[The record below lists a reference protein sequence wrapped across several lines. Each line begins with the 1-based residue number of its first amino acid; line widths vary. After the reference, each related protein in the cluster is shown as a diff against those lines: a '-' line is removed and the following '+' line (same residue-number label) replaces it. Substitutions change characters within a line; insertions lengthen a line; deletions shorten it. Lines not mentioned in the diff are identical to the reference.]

1 MKILSA
7 PRTGS
12 LGAETYYQSP
22 FGVCARRR
30 TVPRDRP
37 SNRKAAAR
45 SYFGISSRE
54 WGLKLSEAQR
64 ERWNAAALHVPSRPW
79 MGQYSHLSGQQFCV
93 QINSTLRG
101 LGLAPVEEPPAPVV
115 FGPNPVTGLEIV
127 NDAQDGVR
135 LRLNVGA
142 THEDIMVFG
151 QPPCSAGRMKPRRAY
166 YLGLLGPSQN
176 GQSDITDL
184 YAARFGRPAPGQKV
198 FIAVVQ
204 TRNGWKGQSWVH
216 NAIVPPPP
224 TLKSQQAAETATVKK
239 SKPAA
244 APAST
249 AAHKTVPSPSF
260 QAMYKGSTSEARQ
273 EHTENK
279 HEPPLSSLCT
289 PVVHGLMGALGWL
302 GRVGRVWARA

>member
-1 MKILSA
+1 
-7 PRTGS
+7 
-12 LGAETYYQSP
+12 
-22 FGVCARRR
+22 
-30 TVPRDRP
+30 
-37 SNRKAAAR
+37 
-45 SYFGISSRE
+45 
-54 WGLKLSEAQR
+54 
-64 ERWNAAALHVPSRPW
+64 
-79 MGQYSHLSGQQFCV
+79 
-93 QINSTLRG
+93 

-142 THEDIMVFG
+142 VHEDIMIFG
-151 QPPCSAGRMKPRRAY
+151 QPPCSAGRMKPRRVY

-184 YAARFGRPAPGQKV
+184 YTARFGRPAPGQKV
-198 FIAVVQ
+198 FITVVQ
-204 TRNGWKGQSWVH
+204 TRNGWKGQSQVH

-224 TLKSQQAAETATVKK
+224 MLKSQQAAETAKVKK
-239 SKPAA
+239 SKPTT

-260 QAMYKGSTSEARQ
+260 QAMYNGSTSEARQ
-273 EHTENK
+273 EHIENK
-279 HEPPLSSLCT
+279 HESPLSLLCT
-289 PVVHGLMGALGWL
+289 PVVHDLMGALGWL